1 MPIVS
6 EGITKTPMIILGQV
20 RLVTIGGLGI

>member
-1 MPIVS
+1 MPTIS
-6 EGITKTPMIILGQV
+6 EGITKAPMIILGQV